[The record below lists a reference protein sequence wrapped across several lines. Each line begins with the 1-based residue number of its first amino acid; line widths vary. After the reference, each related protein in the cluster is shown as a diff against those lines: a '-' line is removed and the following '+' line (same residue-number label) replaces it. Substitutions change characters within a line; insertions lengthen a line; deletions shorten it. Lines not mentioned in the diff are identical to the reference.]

1 MMQYRLG
8 DIVGYAADRELDFA
22 AVPLPRRWYLL
33 RVRPNR
39 EARVMQAFE
48 RRQISAYYPTEI
60 RTIDRR
66 DPRTSARKPHLG
78 RRIVTPMIHGLLFL
92 PDFEL
97 ANLEVLRVDDV
108 LGYLQFG
115 PALGSLSTE
124 AFAELRAIEAL
135 LAIPRGQ
142 RKFALGDKVRF
153 TEGLFA
159 DFVGRIDRL
168 DSKGRLR
175 VFLDAVERGVT
186 VIATETQ
193 VELVGRATRGTI
205 AGH

>member
-1 MMQYRLG
+1 MMQYRVG
-8 DIVGYAADRELDFA
+8 DIVGYVDRELEFA
-22 AVPLPRRWYLL
+22 AVPMPRRWYLL

-39 EARVMQAFE
+39 EAKVMQAFE
-48 RRQISAYYPTEI
+48 RRNISAYLPTEI

-66 DPRTSARKPHLG
+66 DPRTQARKPHLG
-78 RRIVTPMIHGLLFL
+78 RRVVSPMLPGLVFV

-97 ANLEVLRVDDV
+97 DNLDVTRVDDV
-108 LGYLQFG
+108 QGYLQFG
-115 PALGSLSTE
+115 PALGSLSI
-124 AFAELRAIEAL
+124 ASFADLLAIEAL
-135 LAIPRGQ
+135 LAVPRGQ
-142 RKFALGDKVRF
+142 RKFAVGDKVRF

-159 DFVGRIDRL
+159 DFLGRVDRL